1 MEQVHTK
8 LFLVEE
14 REKGI
19 KQLDERSNLSG
30 FYSTVSSLIG
40 VSRTDQFIDWK
51 RRVRTFSYA
60 WSHSHCNRENDKSF
74 IKIGM
79 RNNGDIYYY
88 INHKAVNWFVNS
100 IVNSITN
107 KTPLI
112 GGRVGQV
119 DTLGWIKKSKKAQ
132 GGKVQKK
139 ANAIGFKS
147 IYENIMKQ
155 LIPLNHLL
163 NQGFGD
169 IGSGPRKINLNNRQ
183 NKIRAN
189 IYFNYRRLK
198 VYFDEHMS
206 EFYMQ
211 KLIKRKN
218 H

>member
-1 MEQVHTK
+1 MNISTISDDDLFWSRSVTK

-14 REKGI
+14 REKVV

-30 FYSTVSSLIG
+30 FYSTVSSLIDA
-40 VSRTDQFIDWK
+40 SRSDQFIDWK

-60 WSHSHCNRENDKSF
+60 WSHSHCNRVKCDKSF

-112 GGRVGQV
+112 GGSVGQ
-119 DTLGWIKKSKKAQ
+119 GWMQVLDGLKKSKKAQ

-155 LIPLNHLL
+155 LIPLNYLL
-163 NQGFGD
+163 NQGFG
-169 IGSGPRKINLNNRQ
+169 
-183 NKIRAN
+183 N
-189 IYFNYRRLK
+189 IILVQEK
-198 VYFDEHMS
+198 
-206 EFYMQ
+206 
-211 KLIKRKN
+211 
-218 H
+218 